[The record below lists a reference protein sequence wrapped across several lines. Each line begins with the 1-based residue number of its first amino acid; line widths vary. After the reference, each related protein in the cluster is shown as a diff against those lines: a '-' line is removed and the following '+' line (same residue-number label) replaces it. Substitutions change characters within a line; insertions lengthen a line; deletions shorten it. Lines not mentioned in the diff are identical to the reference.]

1 MPVLDM
7 NKLASEVFDIEAKA
21 ILKLKDSL
29 GIEFDKAIDIL
40 YNTKGKVIITGM
52 GKSGLIGKKIAA
64 TLTSTGTPSY
74 FLHPAESTHGDSGII
89 TRDDVVIA
97 ISNSGETQELLNLL
111 PLIKRFG
118 VQIISMTGNMES
130 TLAKAGNVV
139 LNIAV
144 EKEACPLGKAP
155 TASTTATLAMGDAL
169 AVCLLKKR
177 GFTEEDF
184 LIYHPGGALGKGIKF
199 HVEDLMLKEELSQSE
214 KDKSELLMIVD
225 LERNDLNRVC
235 RPGSVKVTELFEV
248 ETYATVF
255 HLVSTIV
262 GELETDKTVPDLIAS
277 TFPGGSITGAPKIR
291 AMEIID
297 ELEHSQ
303 RGLYTGS
310 IGYLS
315 LNGDCDL
322 NIVIRTAVHQNGIYH
337 LGVGGGITAESE
349 LEFEYDETWQ
359 KAKAV
364 VAAIAGGD
372 VHE

>member
-29 GIEFDKAIDIL
+29 GIDFDKAIDIL

-199 HVEDLMLKEELSQSE
+199 HVEDLMLKENLPIADENMLFTDLIKLISE
-214 KDKSELLMIVD
+214 HKLGMAIIVD
-225 LERNDLNRVC
+225 DAGRLSGILTDGDIRRVV
-235 RPGSVKVTELFEV
+235 VKYSSDITHLKAKEV
-248 ETYATVF
+248 M
-255 HLVSTIV
+255 TINP
-262 GELETDKTVPDLIAS
+262 KTVAQQDFAAS
-277 TFPGGSITGAPKIR
+277 ALHLMEKYSITA
-291 AMEIID
+291 
-297 ELEHSQ
+297 L
-303 RGLYTGS
+303 
-310 IGYLS
+310 
-315 LNGDCDL
+315 
-322 NIVIRTAVHQNGIYH
+322 
-337 LGVGGGITAESE
+337 
-349 LEFEYDETWQ
+349 
-359 KAKAV
+359 AV
-364 VAAIAGGD
+364 VDDDNKPIGVVHIHDLLKAG
-372 VHE
+372 VV

>member
-29 GIEFDKAIDIL
+29 GTNFDKAINIL

-118 VQIISMTGNMES
+118 VQIISMTGNMDS

-144 EKEACPLGKAP
+144 EREACPLGKAP

-199 HVEDLMLKEELSQSE
+199 HVEDLMLKENLPTADENMLFTDLIKLISEHKLGMAIIIDNSGRLSGILTDGDIRRVVVKYSSDITNLRA
-214 KDKSELLMIVD
+214 KDVM
-225 LERNDLNRVC
+225 
-235 RPGSVKVTELFEV
+235 
-248 ETYATVF
+248 TVNP
-255 HLVSTIV
+255 
-262 GELETDKTVPDLIAS
+262 KTVAQQDFAAS
-277 TFPGGSITGAPKIR
+277 ALHLMEKYSITA
-291 AMEIID
+291 
-297 ELEHSQ
+297 L
-303 RGLYTGS
+303 
-310 IGYLS
+310 
-315 LNGDCDL
+315 
-322 NIVIRTAVHQNGIYH
+322 
-337 LGVGGGITAESE
+337 
-349 LEFEYDETWQ
+349 
-359 KAKAV
+359 AV
-364 VAAIAGGD
+364 VDDDNKPLGIVHIHDLLKAG
-372 VHE
+372 VV